1 MRAGAS
7 LGWRIATAVAFGAT
21 AALAVTLSRGV
32 PMHAALTSAKSPAA
46 RPAVAGP
53 RPAAGP
59 CGARAASGL
68 RVSLEPG
75 ARVATAVTR
84 YVLDFT
90 NASGTPCTLA
100 GYPAVSA
107 YRGDGVPLGAAAGRE
122 LSAAG
127 RVLLAPGQTAHA
139 ALDVSVP
146 ARGCGPARAAGL
158 RVVTPGQTAARYVRR
173 PLTAC
178 TSHSAREYLR
188 VEAIQPGQGS
198 GTGTGRSTGRST
210 GR

>member
-32 PMHAALTSAKSPAA
+32 PMHAALTSAKAPAA
-46 RPAVAGP
+46 RHAAAGTQP
-53 RPAAGP
+53 PAAP
-59 CGARAASGL
+59 CGARGTSGL
-68 RVSLEPG
+68 RVSLGPG

-90 NASGTPCTLA
+90 NASRAPCTLA

-107 YRGDGVPLGAAAGRE
+107 YRADGAPLGAAADRE

-127 RVLLAPGQTAHA
+127 RVVLAPGQTAHA

-146 ARGCGPARAAGL
+146 ARGCGPVRAAGL
-158 RVVTPGQTAARYVRR
+158 RVVPPGQTAARYFRR

-188 VEAIQPGQGS
+188 VQAIQPGRAGAGTGTGS
-198 GTGTGRSTGRST
+198 GTGS
-210 GR
+210 